1 MAAKSMLSD
10 FFFKS
15 SAVNFDDQTVSDRAF
30 SGWKY
35 QEHAFHPS
43 TATPPTPVSRV
54 VGSAPT
60 WRTTSSPTCVHG
72 SQLTAEFAS
81 AALVSGDAVPEVDE
95 EHPVPTTNTTAAAST
110 AVAAL
115 RITDASR

>member
-1 MAAKSMLSD
+1 MAAKSTLSD

-15 SAVNFDDQTVSDRAF
+15 SAVNFDDQTVIDRAF

-35 QEHAFHPS
+35 QEQAFQPS

-60 WRTTSSPTCVHG
+60 WRTTSSLTCVHG
-72 SQLTAEFAS
+72 SQLIAESAS
-81 AALVSGDAVPEVDE
+81 MALVCGEAVPDVDE
-95 EHPVPTTNTTAAAST
+95 EHPAPTNITAAAST